1 MRGWLAGQMMLMLI
15 LGVASGITF
24 GLMRLPYFLVLAV
37 FAAIANIIPLLG
49 PIATVVLA
57 ALAAATDSGWKV
69 LGVLMFYFI
78 YQQVE
83 NAFLTPKI
91 MKSQVQLSSAVVLIA
106 LLIGSELAGIA
117 GAPVAVPSAVLVVEL
132 AGEYLV
138 EPGV

>member
-1 MRGWLAGQMMLMLI
+1 
-15 LGVASGITF
+15 
-24 GLMRLPYFLVLAV
+24 
-37 FAAIANIIPLLG
+37 
-49 PIATVVLA
+49 VLA

-69 LGVLMFYFI
+69 LGVLIFYFI

-91 MKSQVQLSSAVVLIA
+91 MKSQVQLSSAVVVIA

-117 GAPVAVPSAVLVVEL
+117 GALVAVPSAVLVVEL

-138 EPGV
+138 ERGV